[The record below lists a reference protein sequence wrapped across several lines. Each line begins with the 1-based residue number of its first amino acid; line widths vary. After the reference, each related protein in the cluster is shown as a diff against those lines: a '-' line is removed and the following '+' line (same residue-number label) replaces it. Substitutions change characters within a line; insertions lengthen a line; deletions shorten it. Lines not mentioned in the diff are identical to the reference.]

1 MKKSVFAWAVASVMA
16 LGLPQAYAAGMTFK
30 IHNDSDYIINGF
42 YVSDEDGNLSP
53 NWMNFELDGGE
64 SADMQFDYD
73 GPCDIY
79 FVVDWLAEDG
89 SSIQGDLTSIDIC
102 NANNIYFDGEE
113 AYYD

>member
-1 MKKSVFAWAVASVMA
+1 MKKSLFALAVAAAMA
-16 LGLPQAYAAGMTFK
+16 FGASQASAAGMTFK

-42 YVSDEDGNLSP
+42 YVGDENGNLSD
-53 NWMNFELDGGE
+53 NWMDFELNGGE

-79 FVVDWLAEDG
+79 FVVDCLAEDG
-89 SSIQGDLTSIDIC
+89 SSIEGDLTSIDIC
-102 NANNIYFDGEE
+102 NANNIYFDGDE